1 MTKAEQRVAVADLQ
15 HIVTVLQIGIGSNQ
29 CESSRHTL
37 PILRIGFGVMER
49 VRILQPIACSR
60 KTIPAH
66 DLVVGLHAVRPS
78 RRIPCLAHVDALEVP
93 VELLAKMHV
102 TDQRRTRIAGLLI
115 DVENT
120 LGGHLGTCGVGTVG
134 RGERHALKPLPRL
147 DGVSQ
152 TGFGQ
157 RRIRPALQ
165 LVIPIKERLPMAN
178 QMQVKNHASHAT
190 RMPF

>member
-1 MTKAEQRVAVADLQ
+1 MS
-15 HIVTVLQIGIGSNQ
+15 QINAGR
-29 CESSRHTL
+29 EL
-37 PILRIGFGVMER
+37 PD
-49 VRILQPIACSR
+49 C
-60 KTIPAH
+60 
-66 DLVVGLHAVRPS
+66 
-78 RRIPCLAHVDALEVP
+78 
-93 VELLAKMHV
+93 
-102 TDQRRTRIAGLLI
+102 I

-165 LVIPIKERLPMAN
+165 LVIPIKERLPVAN